1 MGHPM
6 NVSPT
11 ESTTAA
17 EPTAS
22 AHLRA
27 ATATAH
33 TRAERSAFQ
42 RALISGRLPLERYVA
57 FLHAM
62 RDIWQ
67 ALEEVAPRVSTGAA
81 RAMLLE
87 PQRFRAHDI
96 DRDLVHLRGLLP
108 TAVSPENNAAAN
120 AFVARI
126 HALANANPS
135 ALLGVLYV
143 LEGSTNG
150 GRYIA
155 RAMRRAYGL
164 VDDQGVAFQDP
175 YGDAQPER
183 WAEWKAALDS
193 MVSVGKVAALVDVAV
208 ETFDAVA
215 QIGDSVLRDAPPA
228 I

>member
-1 MGHPM
+1 MGHLM

-11 ESTTAA
+11 ERTTAA

-33 TRAERSAFQ
+33 TRAERSSFQ

-62 RDIWQ
+62 RDVWQ
-67 ALEEVAPRVSTGAA
+67 ALEEVASRVPAGAT
-81 RAMLLE
+81 RATLLA
-87 PQRFRAHDI
+87 PQRFRRREI
-96 DRDLVHLRGLLP
+96 DRDLAHLRGVVP
-108 TAVSPENNAAAN
+108 TAVAPASNAAAD

-126 HALANANPS
+126 HALAAVDPL
-135 ALLGVLYV
+135 ALLGVFYV
-143 LEGSTNG
+143 LEGSTNS

-155 RAMRRAYGL
+155 RAMQRAYGL

-183 WAEWKAALDS
+183 WAEWKAALDRT
-193 MVSVGKVAALVDVAV
+193 VSISNVPALVDVAA
-208 ETFDAVA
+208 ETFDAVG

>member
-1 MGHPM
+1 M
-6 NVSPT
+6 NVSPL
-11 ESTTAA
+11 ESTTTADG
-17 EPTAS
+17 TAS
-22 AHLRA
+22 AHLRT
-27 ATATAH
+27 ATAAAH

-81 RAMLLE
+81 RATLLE

-108 TAVSPENNAAAN
+108 TAVSPESNAAAN

-208 ETFDAVA
+208 ETFGAVG

-228 I
+228 L